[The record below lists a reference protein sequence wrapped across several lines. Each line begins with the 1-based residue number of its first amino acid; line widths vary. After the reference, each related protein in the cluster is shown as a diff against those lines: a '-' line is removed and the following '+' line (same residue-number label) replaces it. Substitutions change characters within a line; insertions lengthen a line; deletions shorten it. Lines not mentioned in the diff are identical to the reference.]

1 MSISLKTPVLED
13 ISTILTIKIPKK
25 ATEGE
30 LFTVKGRLRRED
42 NNRPLPDMKID
53 LYINETYY
61 GTELTDRLG
70 RVNFTLSIDEYGTY
84 TLTDKF
90 GGATIE

>member
-13 ISTILTIKIPKK
+13 ISTNLTIRIPKK
-25 ATEGE
+25 AKEGE
-30 LFTVKGRLRRED
+30 QFTIRGRLRRAD
-42 NNRPLPDMKID
+42 NKRPLPNQKID

-84 TLTDKF
+84 ILTDKF
-90 GGATIE
+90 KGATTE

>member
-13 ISTILTIKIPKK
+13 ISTTLTIRIPKK
-25 ATEGE
+25 AKEGE
-30 LFTVKGRLRRED
+30 LFIVKGRLRRAD
-42 NNRPLPDMKID
+42 NNRSIPDQKID

-84 TLTDKF
+84 ILTDKF
-90 GGATIE
+90 EGATVE